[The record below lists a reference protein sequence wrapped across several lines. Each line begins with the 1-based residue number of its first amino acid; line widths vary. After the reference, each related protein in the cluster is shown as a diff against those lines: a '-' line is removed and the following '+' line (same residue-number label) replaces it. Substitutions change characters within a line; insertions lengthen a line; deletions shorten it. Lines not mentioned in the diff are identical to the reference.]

1 MIYIP
6 RAHGLLYD
14 FAHALH
20 DAMFIPDK
28 EDKDRIS
35 VFAAS
40 LDPPQT
46 WATLLC
52 YRPSFLWK
60 HCKRVVPAPEVL
72 YPMVAKVLHT
82 YGSLKDAKT
91 G

>member
-6 RAHGLLYD
+6 RGHGLLYD

-52 YRPSFLWK
+52 YCPHSCGNIASELFLHQKFCIQWLQK
-60 HCKRVVPAPEVL
+60 SSILMGH
-72 YPMVAKVLHT
+72 
-82 YGSLKDAKT
+82 
-91 G
+91 

>member
-1 MIYIP
+1 MIYIS
-6 RAHGLLYD
+6 RAHSLFYD
-14 FAHALH
+14 FAHALC
-20 DAMFIPDK
+20 DAMFILDK

-46 WATLLC
+46 WATLLR

-72 YPMVAKVLHT
+72 YPMNAKVFHMYL
-82 YGSLKDAKT
+82 
-91 G
+91 